1 MGIDSSIALGVKP
14 VQIENPMNALAQMMQ
29 LKDAQQASQMN
40 AMKMDE
46 YQRGVTS
53 QNSLRQLMGGF
64 GSDHGANQTKLMQG
78 GYLKESQD
86 YAKNQADVGK
96 VQADSQIKQLEAAHK
111 RIDLMGQAFGFVKDN
126 PTAESAIRATDYMVE
141 MGIMT
146 AEQAAQTKQRIA
158 SDPSPQTIQKLAM
171 QAYTNA
177 LSTKDQLPK
186 LQTVNAGNRQVNQSV
201 NPITGIA
208 TETGST
214 PILQSA
220 DSVASNATSRANNA
234 SSNAT
239 TQRGQNLTDARSRD
253 ATAATLSKPFEV
265 TGPDGAPVLV
275 QQSKDGKITPVT
287 GYSPKTASD
296 KPMNEGQS
304 KAALFGSRMKAS
316 HEVLDSLAGDG
327 VTTSTPGSR
336 TGFGVGAVLNTMS
349 SAKQQQLNQAKRD
362 FVNAVLRRESG
373 AAIAESEFSN
383 ADSQYF
389 PQVGDAPEVIKQK
402 SNNRELAIRGI
413 LAEVP
418 KSHRGVLDDIA
429 GKPATPAG
437 NPQDAQA
444 LQWANANPNDPR
456 SAQIKKRLGQ

>member
-40 AMKMDE
+40 VMKMDE

-53 QNSLRQLMGGF
+53 QNSLRQLMGGL
-64 GSDHGANQTKLMQG
+64 GSDHGANQAKLMQG

-146 AEQAAQTKQRIA
+146 PEQAAQTKQRIA

-220 DSVASNATSRANNA
+220 DSVASNS
-234 SSNAT
+234 T
-239 TQRGQNLTDARSRD
+239 TQRGQNMTDSRARESNGIARELGITKKELEIDKMREEATGRGNQKQAAIGSVKNQIAVIDKALEHKGRTTGTGLSGSLDPRNYIPGTNATDFKVVVDQIGGAAFLQAFESLKGGGQITEVEGKKATDAMARLNRSQSDEEFKVALTDLRKVMS
-253 ATAATLSKPFEV
+253 
-265 TGPDGAPVLV
+265 DGL
-275 QQSKDGKITPVT
+275 G
-287 GYSPKTASD
+287 
-296 KPMNEGQS
+296 
-304 KAALFGSRMKAS
+304 RMSAGEK
-316 HEVLDSLAGDG
+316 VVNPIDSL
-327 VTTSTPGSR
+327 
-336 TGFGVGAVLNTMS
+336 
-349 SAKQQQLNQAKRD
+349 
-362 FVNAVLRRESG
+362 
-373 AAIAESEFSN
+373 
-383 ADSQYF
+383 
-389 PQVGDAPEVIKQK
+389 
-402 SNNRELAIRGI
+402 
-413 LAEVP
+413 
-418 KSHRGVLDDIA
+418 LD
-429 GKPATPAG
+429 KY
-437 NPQDAQA
+437 
-444 LQWANANPNDPR
+444 
-456 SAQIKKRLGQ
+456 K

>member
-1 MGIDSSIALGVKP
+1 MGIDSSIAMGVRP
-14 VQIENPMNALAQMMQ
+14 VQIESPMNALAQMMQ
-29 LKDAQQASQMN
+29 IKQSQQANQLN
-40 AMKMDE
+40 GMKMDE
-46 YQRGVTS
+46 YQRGIGETNRLNSLYSGSIGTDGKIDRVKLITGAAS
-53 QNSLRQLMGGF
+53 QNLGSKIPGLQKGFLETDESQGKVDKQKSELIDASLKRSRGYLDVVKTPDDYMAWHEANHRDPVLGPVLGARGITADSARASIIEALKKPGGFQELLNKSAMGIEKFSEMNKPSVHVQNLGDSSQMVSTPGMGG
-64 GSDHGANQTKLMQG
+64 A
-78 GYLKESQD
+78 
-86 YAKNQADVGK
+86 
-96 VQADSQIKQLEAAHK
+96 
-111 RIDLMGQAFGFVKDN
+111 
-126 PTAESAIRATDYMVE
+126 PTV
-141 MGIMT
+141 
-146 AEQAAQTKQRIA
+146 
-158 SDPSPQTIQKLAM
+158 
-171 QAYTNA
+171 
-177 LSTKDQLPK
+177 LS
-186 LQTVNAGNRQVNQSV
+186 N
-201 NPITGIA
+201 
-208 TETGST
+208 T
-214 PILQSA
+214 PINQSA
-220 DSVASNATSRANNA
+220 DSRASQAT
-234 SSNAT
+234 
-239 TQRGQNLTDARSRD
+239 QIRGQNMTDARSRE
-253 ATAATLSKPFEV
+253 ATAASLSKPFEV
-265 TGPDGAPVLV
+265 TGPDGVPALV

-316 HEVLDSLAGDG
+316 HEVLASLSGDG

-389 PQVGDAPEVIKQK
+389 PQVGDAPEVIQQK

-418 KSHRGVLDDIA
+418 KSHRGVLDEIA
-429 GKPATPAG
+429 GKPSTPTA

-444 LQWANANPNDPR
+444 LEWANANPNDPR

>member
-1 MGIDSSIALGVKP
+1 MGIDSSIAMGVRP
-14 VQIENPMNALAQMMQ
+14 VQIESPMNALAQMMQ
-29 LKDAQQASQMN
+29 IKQSQQANQLN
-40 AMKMDE
+40 TMKMDE
-46 YQRGVTS
+46 YQRGVGETNRLNSLYSGAIGTDGKIDRVKLITGAAS
-53 QNSLRQLMGGF
+53 QNLGSKIPGLQKGFLETDESQGKVDKQKSELIDASLKRSRGFLDTVKTPEDYLAWHEANHLDPVLGPVLGARGITAASARASITEALQKPGGFQDLLNRSAMGIEKFSEMNKPSVHVQNLGGSSQVISTPGMGG
-64 GSDHGANQTKLMQG
+64 A
-78 GYLKESQD
+78 
-86 YAKNQADVGK
+86 
-96 VQADSQIKQLEAAHK
+96 
-111 RIDLMGQAFGFVKDN
+111 
-126 PTAESAIRATDYMVE
+126 PTV
-141 MGIMT
+141 
-146 AEQAAQTKQRIA
+146 
-158 SDPSPQTIQKLAM
+158 
-171 QAYTNA
+171 
-177 LSTKDQLPK
+177 LS
-186 LQTVNAGNRQVNQSV
+186 NS
-201 NPITGIA
+201 PIT
-208 TETGST
+208 
-214 PILQSA
+214 QSA
-220 DSVASNATSRANNA
+220 DSVASNAQ
-234 SSNAT
+234 SNT
-239 TQRGQNLTDARSRD
+239 NSLRVDARSRD
-253 ATAATLSKPFEV
+253 ATSATLSKPFEV
-265 TGPDGAPVLV
+265 TGPDGVPVLV

-287 GYSPKTASD
+287 GYSPKTAAD

-316 HEVLDSLAGDG
+316 HEVLASLAEDG
-327 VTTSTPGSR
+327 TTTSTPGSR

-389 PQVGDAPEVIKQK
+389 PQVGDAPEVKKQK

-418 KSHRGVLDDIA
+418 KSHRGVLDEIA

>member
-40 AMKMDE
+40 VMKMDE

-158 SDPSPQTIQKLAM
+158 SDPSPQTIQKLAT
-171 QAYTNA
+171 QAYQGA

-220 DSVASNATSRANNA
+220 DSVASNAQ
-234 SSNAT
+234 SNT
-239 TQRGQNLTDARSRD
+239 NSLRVDARSRD

-265 TGPDGAPVLV
+265 TGPDGVPVLV

-389 PQVGDAPEVIKQK
+389 PQVGDAPEVIQQK
-402 SNNRELAIRGI
+402 SNNRALAIRGI

-418 KSHRGVLDDIA
+418 KSHRGALDEIA

-437 NPQDAQA
+437 KTVVKTGTLNGRKVHQYSDGTTDY
-444 LQWANANPNDPR
+444 AN
-456 SAQIKKRLGQ
+456 